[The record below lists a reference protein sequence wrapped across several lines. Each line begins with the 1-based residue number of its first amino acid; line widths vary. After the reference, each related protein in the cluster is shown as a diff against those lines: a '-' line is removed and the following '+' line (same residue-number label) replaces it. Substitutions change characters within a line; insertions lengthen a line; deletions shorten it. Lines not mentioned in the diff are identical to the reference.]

1 MPPKKEREKKVTSS
15 STKKNTNSS
24 TVVKPEKIAFS
35 FSANANLNDGGV
47 SSGNNH
53 SLWISKQAMIQCGLS
68 DGDIVIVQT
77 MRDTNRIFCSK

>member
-15 STKKNTNSS
+15 STKKTTNSS
-24 TVVKPEKIAFS
+24 NVVKPEKIAFS

-68 DGDIVIVQT
+68 YGDIVIVLT
-77 MRDTNRIFCSK
+77 MRDADRIFCSK